1 MLVLRMV
8 IVVLL
13 CLLVMCPTVGT
24 EGSSGEEVI
33 RLGVHGHKFLFEKD
47 SPCDVRCVLCSVA
60 PDGGSSRVVA
70 VEAFVES
77 CFPLLDE
84 KQ

>member
-1 MLVLRMV
+1 MF
-8 IVVLL
+8 IVSSL
-13 CLLVMCPTVGT
+13 CLFAMQTTVGT

-77 CFPLLDE
+77 CFPLIDE
-84 KQ
+84 KH